1 MVKKILVKDAKAKLQ
16 SLLDEL
22 DEIDGNATFNVEL
35 DDNCGGTY
43 IDDIT
48 QWTLNKQ
55 HLFNNEVWLTN
66 C

>member
-1 MVKKILVKDAKAKLQ
+1 MAAKILVKDAKAKLQ

-22 DEIDGNATFNVEL
+22 NDIDENTAFNVEL
-35 DDNCGGTY
+35 DDNCGGSY
-43 IDDIT
+43 VDDIT
-48 QWTLNKQ
+48 KWTLNKA